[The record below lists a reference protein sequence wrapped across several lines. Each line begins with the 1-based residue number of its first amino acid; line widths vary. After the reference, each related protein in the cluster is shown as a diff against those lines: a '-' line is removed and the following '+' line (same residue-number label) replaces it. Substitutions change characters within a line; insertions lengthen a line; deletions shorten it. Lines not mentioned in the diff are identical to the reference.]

1 MADHEP
7 GRMARLLRGPIARQ
21 LAAVV
26 AVALALLLRLALAQQ
41 SITLPTYITFYPALI
56 FAALVGGMGAGILAT
71 ALSAL
76 IADYLLMAPV
86 GHLTG
91 RSISDTVGLV
101 IFCIS
106 GTFISVVMEL
116 YHRNRERL
124 AAYQTEAAVLNERR
138 KIDQER
144 ALAESM
150 RAERQRF
157 LEVLETLPTMISLL
171 TPDHKI
177 AFANRSF
184 RERFGACQGLHCHEA
199 CFGRT
204 EPCEFCESYT
214 VLNTGQPHRWE
225 LIFEDGSLIDAYDY
239 PFTDLDGSSLVLQ
252 MGVDITE
259 RRRAENALETH
270 REELEALVS
279 ERTRQLQTANLQ
291 LESDVRELARAESL
305 LEATMQRFYRMLSNL
320 NAGVLL
326 VTDDERIEFAN
337 QAYCDIFGLD
347 ESPADLMESFDS
359 ERMIERIKTLHHNS
373 DQAAH
378 RVREILEQGK
388 PVLGEEVTMQNGST
402 FLRDFVPLTVDGK
415 SYGRMWVHTD
425 ITERLRGQEALRESQ
440 AKLAAAMASMTD
452 SVIITDADGRFV
464 EFNGAFATFYRFK
477 SKEECA
483 RNFEEF
489 ASMFDVFMASGERAP
504 REMYALQRALRGESA
519 TNVEYTLRR
528 KESGET
534 WIGSLS
540 FSPIRDH
547 EGAITGAVVTG
558 RDITEAK
565 RVEMRQRRFYETDL
579 FAILYWKIDGGVVDV
594 NDKFLE
600 MTGYSRE
607 DVRAGL
613 LNWAEITPP
622 EYWVLDEDAR
632 RQVRE
637 TGVHL
642 PYEKEFI
649 CKDGTRVWGL
659 VSAVAYEDNRNEGVS
674 FILDITA
681 RKRIEQELAKTSLQA
696 ERSASQLRTIFEN
709 VGERLYVCDSSGNV
723 ILANDVARQSYGQ
736 DEGAVAPPVEE
747 MESCIVVFDL
757 QGSPMPKAEW
767 PISRVLRGEQVH
779 SHEIRVRFR
788 GTNQERVLSCSGSA
802 IRDQNGNI
810 TMAVLTSADITEAKQ
825 DELQLKR
832 LNRTL
837 KAMSNSNLAILHAV
851 NEADYLNEVC
861 RIITR
866 DCGHTMV
873 WIGIAENDENKTI
886 QPLAY
891 SGLDEVYMENLLV
904 TWDDSERGRGPAGT
918 AIRTGEPSICRDILT
933 DASFTPWRDE
943 AVKRGYA
950 SALAIPLK
958 EQTKTW
964 GAIVIHSRQPDA
976 FSLGEVHLLTEL
988 AADIDVGI
996 QTLRMRAARAQ
1007 AEELL
1012 RESTEL
1018 LELFVVHAPAALAM
1032 FDREMRYLHASRRW
1046 KADYGLGD
1054 CDLQG
1059 VSHYD
1064 VFPETSNIWK
1074 EAHRRGLAGEVVGG
1088 EADRFE
1094 RADGSVQWVHWEV
1107 RPWHDAEG
1115 KVGGIVI
1122 FSEDITARK
1131 KAEEA
1136 LLQSEKET
1144 LKRQQLQALAER
1156 LRQARE
1162 EERKMVARD
1171 LHDDIGQILTAIKM
1185 DMSWVMRHLSPEED
1199 KLLSRLTRSI
1209 ALVNDG
1215 VYAVRKI
1222 CSGLRPG
1229 ILDDLGLVAAIEWQM
1244 NEFASRTGISC
1255 QFTVPHGELH
1265 LDSDRTT
1272 AIFRI
1277 FQECLTNV
1285 ARHAEAKSV
1294 RVSLYEQDE
1303 NLMLVVEDDGKG
1315 FHESE
1320 IANSLGI
1327 LGMKE
1332 RAAACGG
1339 GVQVS
1344 SSTGNGTTIIVRVP
1358 IHIVSDQREDHAH
1371 STSR

>member
-1 MADHEP
+1 MTSLI
-7 GRMARLLRGPIARQ
+7 RSPIVRQ
-21 LAAVV
+21 LTAVV
-26 AVALALLLRLALAQQ
+26 AVAFALLLRLALAQQ

-76 IADYLLMAPV
+76 IVDYLLVAPV
-86 GHLTG
+86 GHLNI
-91 RSISDTVGLV
+91 RSISDSVGIVL
-101 IFCIS
+101 FCIS
-106 GTFISVVMEL
+106 GVSISVVMEL

-124 AAYQTEAAVLNERR
+124 AAYQTEAAVLQERR
-138 KIDQER
+138 KVDQER

-157 LEVLETLPTMISLL
+157 LEVLETLPAMISLL

-184 RERFGACQGLHCHEA
+184 RERFGSCQGLHCHET

-214 VLNTGQPHRWE
+214 VLNTGQPHHWE
-225 LIFEDGSLIDAYDY
+225 MIFEDGSLIDAYDY

-270 REELEALVS
+270 REELEVLVS

-291 LESDVRELARAESL
+291 LGSEVRKLALAETL

-326 VTDDERIEFAN
+326 VTGDERIEFAN

-347 ESPADLMESFDS
+347 ESPADLVESFDA
-359 ERMIERIKTLHHNS
+359 EKMIERIKTVYQNP
-373 DQAAH
+373 DQAVQ
-378 RVREILEQGK
+378 RMRKILDQGE
-388 PVLGEEVTMQNGST
+388 PVLGEEVPMRNGST
-402 FLRDFVPLTVDGK
+402 LLRDFVPLTVDGT

-425 ITERLRGQEALRESQ
+425 ITERLRGQAALRESQ

-464 EFNGAFATFYRFK
+464 EFNSAFATFYRFK
-477 SKEECA
+477 NKEECA
-483 RNFEEF
+483 KDFEEF
-489 ASMFDVFMASGERAP
+489 ASMFDVFMANGERAP
-504 REMYALQRALRGESA
+504 REMYSVQRALRGESA

-528 KESGET
+528 KNSGET

-565 RVEMRQRRFYETDL
+565 RVEMRLRRFYETDL
-579 FAILYWKIDGGVVDV
+579 FAILYWKIDGDVVGV

-607 DVRAGL
+607 EVCAGL

-622 EYWVLDEDAR
+622 EYWALDEDAR

-642 PYEKEFI
+642 PYEKEYI
-649 CKDGTRVWGL
+649 RKDGTRVWGL
-659 VSAVAYEDNRNEGVS
+659 FSAVAYEDNRNEGVS
-674 FILDITA
+674 FILDISK
-681 RKRIEQELAKTSLQA
+681 RKRVEQELAKASFQA
-696 ERSASQLRTIFEN
+696 ERSALQLRTIFEN
-709 VGERLYVCDSSGNV
+709 VGERLYVCDSAGNV
-723 ILANDVARQSYGQ
+723 ILANDVARQTYGR
-736 DEGAVAPPVEE
+736 DEGAVAPPVQE
-747 MESCIVVFDL
+747 MEGRIDVFDL

-779 SHEIRVRFR
+779 SYEIRVQFR
-788 GTNQERVLSCSGSA
+788 GTNQERILSCSGSA

-810 TMAVLTSADITEAKQ
+810 TMAVLISADITEAKRAEQ
-825 DELQLKR
+825 QLKR

-837 KAMSNSNLAILHAV
+837 KALNNSNLAILHVA
-851 NEADYLNEVC
+851 NEADFLNEVC

-873 WIGIAENDENKTI
+873 WIGIAENDEKKTVR
-886 QPLAY
+886 PVAF
-891 SGLDEVYMENLLV
+891 SGLDEGYLDKLSI
-904 TWDDSERGRGPAGT
+904 TWDESEFGRGPTGT
-918 AIRTGEPSICRDILT
+918 AIRTGEPSICRDMLT
-933 DASFTPWRDE
+933 DPAFAHWREE

-950 SALAIPLK
+950 SSLVIPLK
-958 EQTKTW
+958 EQNRVW
-964 GAIVIHSRQPDA
+964 GAITIYSRQTDA
-976 FSLGEVHLLTEL
+976 YSPGEVDLLTEL
-988 AADIDVGI
+988 AGDLEVGI
-996 QTLRMRAARAQ
+996 QTLRTRVARAQ
-1007 AEELL
+1007 AEESL
-1012 RESTEL
+1012 RESSAL
-1018 LELFVVHAPAALAM
+1018 LELFVVHAPVALAM
-1032 FDREMRYLHASRRW
+1032 FDGEMRYLHASRRW

-1054 CDLQG
+1054 RDLNG
-1059 VSHYD
+1059 VSHHD
-1064 VFPETSNIWK
+1064 VLPEMPKIWTQ
-1074 EAHRRGLAGEVVGG
+1074 AYRRGLAGEVVGG
-1088 EADRFE
+1088 EADRFQK
-1094 RADGSVQWVHWEV
+1094 ADGSVQWVHWEV

-1115 KVGGIVI
+1115 KVGGVVI

-1131 KAEEA
+1131 NAEEA
-1136 LLQSEKET
+1136 LLRSEKET

-1162 EERKMVARD
+1162 EERKAVARD

-1185 DMSWVMRHLSPEED
+1185 DMSWVARNLSPEKN
-1199 KLLSRLTRSI
+1199 KLRDRLTRSI
-1209 ALVNDG
+1209 ALVDDG
-1215 VYAVRKI
+1215 VGSVRKI

-1255 QFTVPHGELH
+1255 QFTVPPGELH

-1277 FQECLTNV
+1277 FQECLTNI

-1294 RVSLYEQDE
+1294 RASLYEQDE
-1303 NLMLVVEDDGKG
+1303 SLILVVEDDGKG
-1315 FHESE
+1315 FQESE
-1320 IANSLGI
+1320 IAKSLGI

-1344 SSTGNGTTIIVRVP
+1344 SNSGNGTRITVRVP
-1358 IHIVSDQREDHAH
+1358 LRIVGDEREDHAH
-1371 STSR
+1371 SDSR